1 MSYTITNYTKKKA
14 KEIGVQVVPSKNTKK
29 KIDVYKDN
37 LLIASIGDPNY
48 LDYPSYIKEKGK
60 EFANKRKELYH
71 NRHTKNSL
79 NELLA
84 LYLLW

>member
-1 MSYTITNYTKKKA
+1 MSYTITNYTKQKA
-14 KEIGVQVVPSKNTKK
+14 KEIGVQVVPSKNPKK
-29 KIDVYKDN
+29 KLDVYKDN

-60 EFANKRKELYH
+60 EFAEERRRLYRI
-71 NRHTKNSL
+71 RHTKETL
-79 NELLA
+79 GELLS